1 MKSNSEIQEKQII
14 VFRVDSSAKIATG
27 HVMRCLTLAKAL
39 KKQGVEIIFICR
51 DLEGNIIDRV
61 KKENFE
67 VKILPK
73 PSKSIKSEPENPYL
87 EWLEVNL
94 SEDAKQTKEIISKL
108 VAKPT
113 LIIDHYAIDEIW
125 ENEIRE
131 SVNKI
136 IAIDDL
142 ANRKHNCDILIDQN
156 LYHNY
161 QNRYDDL
168 VPKNCQKFLGPEY
181 AILREQFFKI
191 KPRKRT
197 EVKNILICFGGIDPD
212 NITLKAV
219 KATIEAQKTLKINFN
234 VIVIGAKNNYQEE
247 IKQIC
252 GENKFEYKDYVDNM
266 ADSMHWSDLAIGA
279 GGSMSWERCYMNL
292 PVIVISLAEN
302 QIEICQTLNDK
313 GIIKYLGDNSNVNQE
328 DIAIEVINAYDNIDF
343 KMLNYS
349 SKFSK
354 LVKNI
359 L

>member
-1 MKSNSEIQEKQII
+1 MTSKII
-14 VFRVDSSAKIATG
+14 FRVDSSLKIATG
-27 HVMRCLTLAKAL
+27 HVMRCLTLANAL
-39 KKQGVEIIFICR
+39 KNSQVEIIFICR
-51 DLEGNIIDRV
+51 DLEGNIIDRI
-61 KKENFE
+61 KQSNFI

-73 PSKSIKSEPENPYL
+73 PNKPITLALENPYL

-94 SEDAKQTKEIISKL
+94 SEDVKQTKEIISKL
-108 VAKPT
+108 ETKPT
-113 LIIDHYAIDEIW
+113 LIIDHYAINEIW

-131 SVNKI
+131 LVNKI
-136 IAIDDL
+136 IVIDDL
-142 ANRKHNCDILIDQN
+142 ANRKHNCNILVDQN

-161 QNRYDDL
+161 QTRYDNL

-197 EVKNILICFGGIDPD
+197 EVKNILVCFGGIDPD

-219 KATIEAQKTLKINFN
+219 KAIIEAKKTLKINFN

-247 IKQIC
+247 VRQIC
-252 GENKFEYKDYVDNM
+252 RESKFEYKNYVNDM
-266 ADSMHWSDLAIGA
+266 AKVMHWADLTIGA

-292 PVIVISLAEN
+292 PSIVISVAEN
-302 QIEICQTLNDK
+302 QIGICQTLDDK
-313 GIIKYLGDNSNVNQE
+313 GVIKYLGDNSNVDQE
-328 DIAIEVINAYDNIDF
+328 NVAFEVINSYNNINF
-343 KMLNYS
+343 KLLNYS
-349 SKFSK
+349 SKFIE

>member
-1 MKSNSEIQEKQII
+1 MTSKII
-14 VFRVDSSAKIATG
+14 FRVDSSLKIATG
-27 HVMRCLTLAKAL
+27 HVMRCLTLANAL
-39 KKQGVEIIFICR
+39 KNSQVEIIFICR
-51 DLEGNIIDRV
+51 DLEGNIIDRI
-61 KKENFE
+61 KQSNFI

-73 PSKSIKSEPENPYL
+73 PNKPITLAPENPYL
-87 EWLEVNL
+87 EWLEVSL
-94 SEDAKQTKEIISKL
+94 SEDIKQTKEIISKL
-108 VAKPT
+108 ETKPT

-131 SVNKI
+131 FIDKI
-136 IAIDDL
+136 IVIDDL

-197 EVKNILICFGGIDPD
+197 EVKNILVCFGGIDPD
-212 NITLKAV
+212 NIILKAV
-219 KATIEAQKTLKINFN
+219 KAIIEAKKTLKINFN
-234 VIVIGAKNNYQEE
+234 VIVVGAKNNYQEE

-252 GENKFEYKDYVDNM
+252 GENKFRYKNYVDNM

-292 PVIVISLAEN
+292 PAIVISFAEN
-302 QIEICQTLNDK
+302 QIEICQTLDDR
-313 GIIKYLGDNSNVNQE
+313 GVTKYLGRSEEVEESDIKMELINSCENFDYKFLE
-328 DIAIEVINAYDNIDF
+328 F
-343 KMLNYS
+343 R
-349 SKFSK
+349 SKSK
-354 LVKNI
+354 EI
-359 L
+359 LEMCK